1 MSYFIELL
9 FASLE
14 QAEDDLDLL
23 ACLVDSDSEL
33 LDNDIVGEAI
43 SSSNTSP
50 QSTTEVPV
58 TQCQSQQAEREGGVQ
73 SGRTENITME
83 EMAGQ

>member
-1 MSYFIELL
+1 M
-9 FASLE
+9 
-14 QAEDDLDLL
+14 DDLDLL
-23 ACLVDSDSEL
+23 ACLFDSDSEL
-33 LDNDIVGEAI
+33 LDNDTVDEAI

-58 TQCQSQQAEREGGVQ
+58 AQSQSQQADRDDKVQ
-73 SGRTENITME
+73 SGTTKNITME